1 MFYVAVCVCFYS
13 SMVGLL
19 SIGGKRGA
27 FVWAVKGKRLVPE
40 AAFLTYIQSCD
51 GSFIMII
58 LRGIK
63 CSNFNTWKLLICW
76 LKG

>member
-40 AAFLTYIQSCD
+40 AAFLTYI
-51 GSFIMII
+51 
-58 LRGIK
+58 
-63 CSNFNTWKLLICW
+63 SNRVMEVLL
-76 LKG
+76 